1 MSTNNNCCTECEE
14 NKALKV
20 FIMIKTL
27 SYWSL
32 LSWREQFPKKEK
44 KVKENTTVRRRDG
57 ALEKNSHYLVESV
70 GVLLFVI
77 WDQKF

>member
-1 MSTNNNCCTECEE
+1 
-14 NKALKV
+14 
-20 FIMIKTL
+20 MIKTL

-77 WDQKF
+77 WDQKFWLIVFLKHQIKEGLKELL